1 MSPHHS
7 LELLPQYRRLQEV
20 VTIDLRKELRAQL
33 CALDSLYPQNYRSG
47 ISMLMY
53 GRGGRAP
60 VDGSEVSVLLTHTNR
75 LVMVEGCTK

>member
-53 GRGGRAP
+53 GRGGRARRTGSCRWLRGVRLADAYQP
-60 VDGSEVSVLLTHTNR
+60 FGDG
-75 LVMVEGCTK
+75 